1 MNNLITDF
9 GYTVDKGLLL
19 SIVDNERKTS
29 SVYHNS
35 MENWRWSNN
44 VKHPYFET
52 LMRDLKVRGWVDFY
66 FQEANSFL
74 LPHRDPKSIS
84 AINFVL
90 SPEPA
95 PITFYP
101 NAVDR
106 NNLGEAVD
114 YTYTT
119 AIINPT
125 VYHSVQTGATERILF
140 KICIASE
147 SYEDL
152 VKRLL
157 PHG

>member
-1 MNNLITDF
+1 MNNLITNF
-9 GYTVDKGLLL
+9 NYTVDKELLL
-19 SIVDNERKTS
+19 SIVTTERTNS

-35 MENWRWSNN
+35 MQNWRWNNN
-44 VKHPYFET
+44 VKHPYFDT
-52 LMRDLKVRGWVDFY
+52 LMRDLKVTGWVDFY

-74 LPHRDPKSIS
+74 LPHKDPKSIS

-101 NAVDR
+101 NAVDSY
-106 NNLGEAVD
+106 NLGEPVH

-125 VYHSVQTGATERILF
+125 VYHSVQTEHTERILF
-140 KICIASE
+140 KICIATE
-147 SYEDL
+147 SYTDL
-152 VKRLL
+152 VTRLDQYV
-157 PHG
+157 

>member
-9 GYTVDKGLLL
+9 NYSIDKQLLL
-19 SIVDNERKTS
+19 NIVTTERANS

-35 MENWRWSNN
+35 MKNWRWRNN
-44 VKHPYFET
+44 VKHPYFT
-52 LMRDLKVRGWVDFY
+52 LIMNDLNVNGWVDFY
-66 FQEANSFL
+66 FQEPNSFL
-74 LPHRDPKSIS
+74 LPHIDPKSIS

-125 VYHSVQTGATERILF
+125 VYHSVQTGDTERILF

-147 SYEDL
+147 SYTDL
-152 VKRLL
+152 VKRLM
-157 PHG
+157 PHV

>member
-9 GYTVDKGLLL
+9 DYIVDKGLLL

-29 SVYHNS
+29 SVYHSS

-44 VKHPYFET
+44 AKHPYFET
-52 LMRDLKVRGWVDFY
+52 LMRDLKVKGWVDFY
-66 FQEANSFL
+66 FQEPNSFL
-74 LPHRDPKSIS
+74 LPHIDPKSIS

-106 NNLGEAVD
+106 DNLGEPVD

-125 VYHSVQTGATERILF
+125 VYHSVQTLNAERILF

-147 SYEDL
+147 SYADL

-157 PHG
+157 PHV

>member
-19 SIVDNERKTS
+19 SIVNNERANS

-35 MENWRWSNN
+35 MQNWRWRNN
-44 VKHPYFET
+44 VRHPYFET
-52 LMRDLKVRGWVDFY
+52 LMRDLKVTGWVDFY
-66 FQEANSFL
+66 FQEPNSFL

-101 NAVDR
+101 HAKSRDD
-106 NNLGEAVD
+106 LGEPVD

-125 VYHSVQTGATERILF
+125 VFHSVQTGDTERILF

-147 SYEDL
+147 SYTDI

-157 PHG
+157 PHV

>member
-9 GYTVDKGLLL
+9 NYTVDKELLL
-19 SIVDNERKTS
+19 FIVTNERKNS
-29 SVYHNS
+29 SVYHAS
-35 MENWRWSNN
+35 MLNWRWRNN
-44 VKHPYFET
+44 VRHPYFDD
-52 LMRDLKVRGWVDFY
+52 LMRDLKVTGWVDFY

-74 LPHRDPKSIS
+74 LPHIDPKSIS

-101 NAVDR
+101 DAVDR
-106 NNLGEAVD
+106 DNLGEAVD
-114 YTYTT
+114 FTYTT

-125 VYHSVQTGATERILF
+125 VFHSVQTENTERILF

-147 SYEDL
+147 SYTDL
-152 VKRLL
+152 VKRLM

>member
-9 GYTVDKGLLL
+9 DYIVDKGLLL
-19 SIVDNERKTS
+19 SIVNNERANS

-35 MENWRWSNN
+35 MQNWRWRNN
-44 VKHPYFET
+44 VRHPYFET
-52 LMRDLKVRGWVDFY
+52 LMRDLKVTGWVDFY
-66 FQEANSFL
+66 FQEPNSFL
-74 LPHRDPKSIS
+74 LPHIDPKSIS

-101 NAVDR
+101 HAKSRDD
-106 NNLGEAVD
+106 LGEPVD

-125 VYHSVQTGATERILF
+125 VFHSVQTGDTERILF

-147 SYEDL
+147 SYHDL

-157 PHG
+157 PHV